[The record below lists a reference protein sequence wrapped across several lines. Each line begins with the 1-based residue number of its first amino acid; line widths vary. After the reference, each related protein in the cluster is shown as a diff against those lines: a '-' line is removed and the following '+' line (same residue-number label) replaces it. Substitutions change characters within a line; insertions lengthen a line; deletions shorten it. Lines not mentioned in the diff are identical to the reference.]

1 LEELDDVVLQN
12 FYHIVDCFQSRL
24 QKLSVK
30 RLACFSHSR
39 APSKLFLNL
48 GLAIQLACQTVDPSC
63 AQLSGD
69 KATLKDR
76 TWSGA
81 KKFFAAGGKVVQ
93 LMRRFT
99 LLCD

>member
-48 GLAIQLACQTVDPSC
+48 GLAIQLAC
-63 AQLSGD
+63 
-69 KATLKDR
+69 
-76 TWSGA
+76 
-81 KKFFAAGGKVVQ
+81 
-93 LMRRFT
+93 
-99 LLCD
+99 